1 MTAEQRLS
9 TQELYDPL
17 VTSGVDYF
25 CGVPDSITGPFSHF
39 LQDNAEG
46 RHVIT
51 ANEGNAIGLAIGYHI
66 ATGKI
71 PLVYMQ
77 NSGLSNAIDPLA
89 SLADRTVLSTPML
102 LLVGWRGQPGKN
114 DEPHHTRQGAIT
126 PELLRSLE
134 IPFDTLSCDPT
145 EVNRQITEMVRNAGD
160 QNRPYALL
168 IEQGSF
174 AEYSSAGVQQLDSNS
189 MSREEAVATVVE
201 GLDENAIVVSGIGKL
216 SRELFEHRQNQ
227 GQDHS
232 KDLLV
237 VGGMGHASSVAL
249 GIAQQKPE
257 KKIFCFDGD
266 GSVLMHLGALA
277 TIGNLSPSNFY
288 HIVFNN
294 GLHDSV
300 GGQPTTARRADLL
313 AVARASGYR
322 YTTSQAEPLS
332 LIQEVIKIQQADGPA
347 LLEVKVHPGARPDL
361 TRPTIH
367 PASNKEAFMTLL
379 RGDVVKLEKGIYD
392 KD

>member
-1 MTAEQRLS
+1 MTVEQRLS

-17 VTSGVDYF
+17 VSNGVDYF

-39 LQDNAEG
+39 LEDHAEG

-89 SLADRTVLSTPML
+89 SLADRSVLSTPML

-114 DEPHHTRQGAIT
+114 DESHHTRQGAII
-126 PELLRSLE
+126 PDLLRSLE
-134 IPFDTLSCDPT
+134 IPFDTLSCDPA
-145 EVNRQITEMVRNAGD
+145 EANQQVSEMVKNAGEK
-160 QNRPYALL
+160 NRPHALL
-168 IEQGSF
+168 IEEGGL
-174 AEYSSAGVQQLDSNS
+174 AEYSSEAVSRGSYQ

-201 GLDENAIVVSGIGKL
+201 VLDEDTIVVAGVGKL
-216 SRELFEHRQNQ
+216 SRELFEYRQQFDQ
-227 GQDHS
+227 GHS

-237 VGGMGHASSVAL
+237 VGGMGHASSIAL

-257 KKIFCFDGD
+257 KKVFCFDGD

-277 TIGNLSPSNFY
+277 TIGNIGSTNFY

-294 GLHDSV
+294 GSHDSV
-300 GGQPTTARRADLL
+300 GGQPTTRNVDIPAI
-313 AVARASGYR
+313 ARACGYR
-322 YTTSQAEPLS
+322 YTSTQSEPELVS
-332 LIQEVIKIQQADGPA
+332 GEVIRIQQDIGPA
-347 LLEVKVHPGARPDL
+347 LLEVKIYQGARADL
-361 TRPTIH
+361 TRPSIH
-367 PASNKEAFMTLL
+367 PINNKEAFMSF
-379 RGDVVKLEKGIYD
+379 LEEGIYD